1 MENKTTLNHIIYDI
15 LGTLRGGTLGGIED
29 DDLLL
34 ADHVKFKVHNTR
46 AYLIRQDLNKGNA
59 ISDNILQSL
68 CCVEMQIVNSSECP
82 ELPSD
87 CKIYRSILEIPQFLE
102 TDFSDTIISVRNS
115 DILADTFSV
124 MSMSRAVQAT
134 KYPGRVKIKGSI
146 AFFKSRYL
154 YVINY
159 PKLLKYVCLDAVYD
173 NPEEVWNF
181 QVTSG
186 VQCEPVEQRY
196 PISQWMIKPLSDIIV
211 DYFRKGIQGTDG
223 RNDNELKLEPTA
235 GN

>member
-46 AYLIRQDLNKGNA
+46 AYLIRQDLNKGNV

-134 KYPGRVKIKGSI
+134 KYPGRVKIKGGI